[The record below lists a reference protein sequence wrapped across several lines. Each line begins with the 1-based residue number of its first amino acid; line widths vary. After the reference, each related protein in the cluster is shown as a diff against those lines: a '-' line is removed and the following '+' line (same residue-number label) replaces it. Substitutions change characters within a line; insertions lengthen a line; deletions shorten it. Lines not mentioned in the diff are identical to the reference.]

1 MRCTHGSH
9 RSRFRES
16 LDARPVLDLPGLR
29 SPLLDDISPPEDG
42 LCDPPAQWTEGT
54 LPSRRHLGRHVSECP
69 RSLSGMARE
78 TPGWIAM
85 WRSKF
90 CHKPFTENPDRL
102 VRFERKTKS
111 SPHSTTP
118 RGRTRRSDG
127 RIFSTPSALPP
138 HFQDLLRT
146 LNVPAQSVPSSLAN
160 THGTPSEIRVRCS
173 RKIAAVGAD
182 NGTRWTSPFLV
193 RVPGISHHPGQYQ
206 REPGVTASPV
216 TELMTRSG
224 ACLRGLNR
232 PTRST
237 CGQISHVLARV
248 SRLGCP
254 TGLSTIYPVQ

>member
-54 LPSRRHLGRHVSECP
+54 LPSRRHLGRHVSGCP

-85 WRSKF
+85 GRSKF

-138 HFQDLLRT
+138 R
-146 LNVPAQSVPSSLAN
+146 SS
-160 THGTPSEIRVRCS
+160 RVRS
-173 RKIAAVGAD
+173 WSSAIRNRRRMISASLYRGNRWVPRVNPGA
-182 NGTRWTSPFLV
+182 W
-193 RVPGISHHPGQYQ
+193 Q
-206 REPGVTASPV
+206 
-216 TELMTRSG
+216 
-224 ACLRGLNR
+224 
-232 PTRST
+232 
-237 CGQISHVLARV
+237 
-248 SRLGCP
+248 
-254 TGLSTIYPVQ
+254 